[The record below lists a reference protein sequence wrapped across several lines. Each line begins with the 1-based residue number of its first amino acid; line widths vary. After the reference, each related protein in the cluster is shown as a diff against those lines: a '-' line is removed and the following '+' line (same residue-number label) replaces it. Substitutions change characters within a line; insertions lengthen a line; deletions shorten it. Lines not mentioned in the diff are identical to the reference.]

1 MAVMQDM
8 SQIQIDPLSGG
19 CGAVIRGVHLA
30 DDLGDNV
37 IGEIRQALLDN
48 QVIFFRDQ
56 EITRDQH
63 KDFGRRFG
71 PLNVHPQYVNL
82 DGHPEILPILKEG
95 DATDNI
101 GGVWHTDLSN
111 LDTPPLGSILYAKDA
126 PSRGGDTMFANQYAA
141 YEALSDGLKALL
153 DPLGAVHSSRTLTDI
168 ASIKKRNA
176 TRSTKLREDIDEVA
190 DAIVNIHPVVR
201 THPETGRKAI
211 YVNKAFTIA
220 FEGMT
225 EEESAPLLQYLYG
238 HCARLEFTCR
248 FRWEV
253 GSIAFWD
260 NRCVQHYAVN
270 DYPGERRYMERVTV
284 EGDRPR

>member
-1 MAVMQDM
+1 MQDM

-19 CGAVIRGVHLA
+19 CGAVIRGVNLA
-30 DDLGDNV
+30 DDVGDNV

-56 EITRDQH
+56 DITRDQR

-111 LDTPPLGSILYAKDA
+111 LDMPPLGSILYAKDA

-141 YEALSDGLKALL
+141 YEALSEGLKALL
-153 DPLGAVHSSRTLTDI
+153 DPLGAVHSSRALTDT
-168 ASIKKRNA
+168 ASIKKLNA

-225 EEESAPLLQYLYG
+225 EAESAPLLNYLYG